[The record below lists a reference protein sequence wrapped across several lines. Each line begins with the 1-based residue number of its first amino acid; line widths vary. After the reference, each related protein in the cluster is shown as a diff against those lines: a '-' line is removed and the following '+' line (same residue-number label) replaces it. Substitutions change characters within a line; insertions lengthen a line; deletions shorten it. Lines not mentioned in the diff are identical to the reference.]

1 MAFCANCGANVTDG
15 TAFCAGCGA
24 PMGARAAA
32 GNPPPPPMGAAPST
46 GMTSNVAA
54 ALSYLVGAITG
65 IIFLVVEPY
74 KNDPFV
80 RFHAFQSIFLNVA
93 WIVFW
98 IVWTIIGMVLTTV
111 TAGIMA
117 LVMLPI
123 DLIILLGAVCYWVF
137 LMYKANQNQLYMIP
151 FIGPL
156 AAKQAGLSS

>member
-1 MAFCANCGANVTDG
+1 MS
-15 TAFCAGCGA
+15 
-24 PMGARAAA
+24 
-32 GNPPPPPMGAAPST
+32 AAPST

-54 ALSYLVGAITG
+54 ALSYLLGAITG

-74 KNDPFV
+74 KSDRFV

-156 AAKQAGLSS
+156 AAKQAGM